1 MDKISILCIAI
12 AAACVTGSILFVIF
26 QNRKQRQITERLR
39 RMLEAA
45 QAGRFSESGFDE
57 SVCSALES
65 EMADYLNASE
75 KSMKA
80 AAAEKEKIKTL
91 IADISHQTK
100 TPVSNLLLYTELLKE
115 KEILPENRE
124 YLQAI
129 QTQAEKL
136 SFLIQSLVKLSRLET
151 GIISLHPKE
160 QDIKGMVEDIVD
172 SYRERAEAKDL
183 QLCDNSGHAM
193 AYFDR
198 KWTSEALGNIVDNA
212 VKYTSS
218 GRIEIRTKKYELF
231 TAVEV
236 EDTGPGLNENEISE
250 IFGRFY
256 RGEEVQ
262 DKEGVGIGLYLSREI
277 LSQEGGYIKVTSEK
291 GKGSVFSLFLPN
303 GCRQN
308 G

>member
-1 MDKISILCIAI
+1 
-12 AAACVTGSILFVIF
+12 
-26 QNRKQRQITERLR
+26 
-39 RMLEAA
+39 MLERAEEGLFA
-45 QAGRFSESGFDE
+45 ENSFDE
-57 SVCSALES
+57 TMCSALES
-65 EMADYLNASE
+65 EMADYLNASDR
-75 KSMKA
+75 SMKNI
-80 AAAEKEKIKTL
+80 AEEKDKIKTL

>member
-1 MDKISILCIAI
+1 MLLCG
-12 AAACVTGSILFVIF
+12 CLFPPV
-26 QNRKQRQITERLR
+26 
-39 RMLEAA
+39 
-45 QAGRFSESGFDE
+45 
-57 SVCSALES
+57 
-65 EMADYLNASE
+65 
-75 KSMKA
+75 
-80 AAAEKEKIKTL
+80 KTL

-115 KEILPENRE
+115 KELLPENRE

-303 GCRQN
+303 ACRQN

>member
-1 MDKISILCIAI
+1 MVFCLSVL
-12 AAACVTGSILFVIF
+12 LY
-26 QNRKQRQITERLR
+26 QHRRYR
-39 RMLEAA
+39 RMTEPLRPMLERAEK
-45 QAGRFSESGFDE
+45 GRFAENSFDE
-57 SVCSALES
+57 TMCSALES

-75 KSMKA
+75 RSMKNITE
-80 AAAEKEKIKTL
+80 EKDKIKTL

-115 KEILPENRE
+115 KELLPENRE

>member
-1 MDKISILCIAI
+1 MDRISIIIIIVCMVFCLSVLIY
-12 AAACVTGSILFVIF
+12 
-26 QNRKQRQITERLR
+26 QHQKYRRMTERLR
-39 RMLEAA
+39 RMLERAEEGLFA
-45 QAGRFSESGFDE
+45 ENSFDE
-57 SVCSALES
+57 TMCSALES
-65 EMADYLNASE
+65 EMADYLNASDR
-75 KSMKA
+75 SMKNI
-80 AAAEKEKIKTL
+80 AEEKDKIKTL

-151 GIISLHPKE
+151 GIISLYPKE

-172 SYRERAEAKDL
+172 SYRERAEEKNL

-198 KWTSEALGNIVDNA
+198 KWTAEALGNIVDNA
-212 VKYTSS
+212 VKYTNS
-218 GRIEIRTKKYELF
+218 GQIEIRTKQYELF

-291 GKGSVFSLFLPN
+291 GKGSVFSLFFPN
-303 GCRQN
+303 ACRQN

>member
-1 MDKISILCIAI
+1 MK
-12 AAACVTGSILFVIF
+12 
-26 QNRKQRQITERLR
+26 NITE
-39 RMLEAA
+39 
-45 QAGRFSESGFDE
+45 
-57 SVCSALES
+57 
-65 EMADYLNASE
+65 E
-75 KSMKA
+75 KD
-80 AAAEKEKIKTL
+80 KIKTL

-115 KEILPENRE
+115 KELLPENRE

>member
-1 MDKISILCIAI
+1 MIIVI
-12 AAACVTGSILFVIF
+12 ACVAVCLAALIC
-26 QNRKQRQITERLR
+26 QNRRYRKMTERLR
-39 RMLEAA
+39 QMLEKAEE
-45 QAGRFSESGFDE
+45 GSFEENSFDE
-57 SVCSALES
+57 TMCSALES
-65 EMADYLNASE
+65 EMADYLNASQR
-75 KSMKA
+75 SMKHIGE
-80 AAAEKEKIKTL
+80 EKDKIKTL

-160 QDIKGMVEDIVD
+160 QNVREMVEEIMD
-172 SYRERAEAKDL
+172 SYREKAEAKNL
-183 QLCDNSGHAM
+183 RLCDRSGNAT

-198 KWTSEALGNIVDNA
+198 KWTAEALGNIVDNA
-212 VKYTSS
+212 VKYTDT
-218 GRIEIRTKKYELF
+218 GGIEIRTKQYELF

-236 EDTGPGLNENEISE
+236 EDTGPGLNENEIAE

-256 RGEEVQ
+256 RGEEVRE
-262 DKEGVGIGLYLSREI
+262 KEGVGIGLYLSREI

-291 GKGSVFSLFLPN
+291 GKGSVFAVFLPN
-303 GCRQN
+303 VCR
-308 G
+308 

>member
-1 MDKISILCIAI
+1 M
-12 AAACVTGSILFVIF
+12 
-26 QNRKQRQITERLR
+26 TERLR
-39 RMLEAA
+39 RMLERAEE
-45 QAGRFSESGFDE
+45 GRFAENSFDE
-57 SVCSALES
+57 TMCSALES

-75 KSMKA
+75 RSMKNITE
-80 AAAEKEKIKTL
+80 EKDKIKTL

-100 TPVSNLLLYTELLKE
+100 TPVSNLLLYTGLLKE
-115 KEILPENRE
+115 KELLPENRE